1 MNLASVAACHC
12 LPTLGRLPLREI
24 RRIRSFIALLNL
36 GWCSVMTIVR
46 CFSILMTVLFISFAV
61 RSVII
66 QAKEKP
72 VIEGDLYRWAHDDFL
87 VTFSPSRGADDL
99 TIQINDVTFTPYRGL
114 GPRFEIDGKLYTS
127 ADADSVKLVRV
138 DLREDVVHAEYEMVF
153 GNEHCRYFVKT
164 WLENRTLYVSIDSND
179 NRARGITSGTAEG
192 IKRWRKMDITRYA
205 ELYAQPWYPQPVYS
219 YSGKFFMYSDWDFMQ
234 GNGTE
239 YIYDVHNPLP
249 SEGMGDLKV
258 VPDVTY
264 VPNTHG
270 EYLHLKETLRFS
282 IADGLWDVV
291 PEVSQQP
298 SEFRNELRDMV
309 YVELLDDAAT
319 SLAVMKDL
327 TLLTHDL
334 TRFYVMLQTWA
345 YGHWDQFLPDN
356 FQIPSLVPK
365 NAKDIRELIEFSRPL
380 GFAGLRNNYV
390 YVQDAS
396 PSYQNGMIDRAMN
409 LDGTKR
415 WHIKLSQLM
424 DFVPRQQEEIQEF
437 FGEPNAAFSDQ
448 LTSGSLTASYIDHDP
463 DVSEGV
469 SMRRNVEHLR
479 ELAEYLR
486 DRTNGPLAS
495 ESLVSEFLLG
505 EWVATGDYGIMDGHH
520 RLFTPD
526 YKLKRLHHLTVYPG
540 MGWMY
545 RFDAMPP
552 WKEWHSDQYYYYSDQ
567 DFKDDYRACTVLYGN
582 GAYIYYLPNWPL
594 EEMLVEVLVV
604 GQLQKHYALEEVKEV
619 YYRFDGTWVTLEQLY
634 KERLLTPEV
643 FAQIM
648 VEYKNGLT
656 VVVNRL
662 SEELSVQTQS
672 GEIVLPRYG
681 WVAFTD
687 DDSVLAYSAWF
698 PGTTDRVDYFRDTSG
713 GIEFLNPRGV
723 EIMGTNVLTLWKD
736 GVRISEFDPTTG
748 KAKIN
753 GKETRLNSVKPKSG
767 FLWW

>member
-1 MNLASVAACHC
+1 MTFARY
-12 LPTLGRLPLREI
+12 LGVL
-24 RRIRSFIALLNL
+24 
-36 GWCSVMTIVR
+36 V
-46 CFSILMTVLFISFAV
+46 TVLFVFLVVKSMV
-61 RSVII
+61 V
-66 QAKEKP
+66 QAREKP
-72 VIEGDLYRWAHDDFL
+72 VLDGDSYEWAFDDISVVFSPRSGADAFTVEINN
-87 VTFSPSRGADDL
+87 VTFMP
-99 TIQINDVTFTPYRGL
+99 FRGL
-114 GPRFEIDGKLYTS
+114 GLKFEIDGKVYLPS
-127 ADADSVKLVRV
+127 DADEVRLVETE
-138 DLREDVVHAEYEMVF
+138 LCEECIQSEYELVF
-153 GNEHCRYFVKT
+153 GSELCRHTIET
-164 WLENRTLYVSIDSND
+164 WFEDKALYVRLASSD

-205 ELYAQPWYPQPVYS
+205 ELYGQPWYPQPIYS
-219 YSGKFFMYSDWDFMQ
+219 YSGKFFMYSDWDFMN

-239 YIYDVHNPLP
+239 HIYDVRNPLP
-249 SEGMGDLKV
+249 PEGMGDLKV
-258 VPDVTY
+258 VPDVVY
-264 VPNTHG
+264 ASNTKG
-270 EYLHLKETLRFS
+270 EYLQVEETLRL
-282 IADGLWDVV
+282 IVAEQLWDVV
-291 PEVSQQP
+291 PEVPQQP
-298 SEFRNELRDMV
+298 SGFRNELRDMV

-356 FQIPSLVPK
+356 FQIPSLVPR
-365 NAKDIRELIEFSRPL
+365 NAKDIRELIEFSKPL

-396 PSYQNGMIDRAMN
+396 PSYQSGMIDRAMS

-437 FGEPNAAFSDQ
+437 FGEPTAAFSDQ
-448 LTSGSLTASYIDHDP
+448 LTSGSLTASYIDHDA
-463 DVSEGV
+463 DVSQGV
-469 SMRRNVEHLR
+469 SMRRNVEYLR

-526 YKLKRLHHLTVYPG
+526 YKLKRLHHLTIYPG

-567 DFKDDYRACTVLYGN
+567 DFKDDYRVCTVLYGN

-594 EEMLVEVLVV
+594 QEMLVEVLVV
-604 GQLQKHYALEEVKEV
+604 GQLQKYYALEEVKEV
-619 YYRFDGTWVTLEQLY
+619 YYRLDGTWVTLEQLY
-634 KERLLTPEV
+634 KERFLPPEV
-643 FAQIM
+643 FGRIM

-662 SEELSVQTQS
+662 SEELLVQTQS
-672 GEIVLPRYG
+672 AKIVLPRYG
-681 WVAFTD
+681 WVAFTG

-698 PGTTDRVDYFRDTSG
+698 PGTTDRVDYLRDTFE
-713 GIEFLNPRGV
+713 GIEFINPRGMNV
-723 EIMGTNVLTLWKD
+723 MGTNVLTLWKD
-736 GVRISEFDPTTG
+736 GVRISEFDPATG
-748 KAKIN
+748 KAKVN
-753 GKETRLNSVKPKSG
+753 GKETRLSSVKQKSG
-767 FLWW
+767 LLWW